1 MKILLLTPDLPY
13 PAESGAAIRN
23 LGVIRGLRAAGHC
36 ITLLSFADKSVDPDA
51 NPLFDLCEA
60 VHAVPLPDHGKL
72 KRIVTLLSS
81 DKADMEFRL
90 ASEQF
95 KQMLMMILQ
104 NGEFDLIQFS
114 GIELGSYL
122 PLITSCSKQAKVLYD
137 ALNAEA
143 ELQRVIA
150 QVDRADMR
158 RLPAAIYSAIQSVRL
173 ARFEKAICK
182 GVDAVIVVSEED
194 RDFLKSHGGA
204 PTYLMSNGIDVADY
218 RPPPDSKR
226 EACQLVFS
234 GKMDYRPNVDAIEW
248 FHDDVLPRVRSRYPQ
263 VSLLIVGRNPHPRLE
278 PLAADGKIRI
288 TGWVQSVQ
296 PYLHAATIYVVPL
309 RMGSGT
315 RLKIL
320 QAMAAGCAV
329 VSTSIGAA
337 GLNEEVRS
345 ALEIA
350 DDAESFARTIVS
362 LLDDERRRLEL
373 GTRAVQQVSQHY
385 DWSAL
390 IPLLLQTYEELGIG

>member
-13 PAESGAAIRN
+13 PAESGVAIRN
-23 LGVIRGLRAAGHC
+23 LGIIRGLNAARHRL
-36 ITLLSFADKSVDPDA
+36 TLLSFADKSVDRDT

-60 VHAVPLPDHGKL
+60 VHTVPLPTHGKL

-95 KQMLMMILQ
+95 ERTLSDILHE
-104 NGEFDLIQFS
+104 GEFDLIQFS

-122 PLITSCSKQAKVLYD
+122 PLITCKSNRAKVVYD

-143 ELQRVIA
+143 ELQRVIT
-150 QVDRADMR
+150 QVDRSDVR
-158 RLPAAIYSAIQSVRL
+158 RLPGAIYSAIQSVRL
-173 ARFEKAICK
+173 AHFEETICR
-182 GVDAVIVVSEED
+182 GVDAVIAVSEED
-194 RDFLKSHGGA
+194 REFLKSHGGA
-204 PTYLMSNGIDVADY
+204 PIYLMSNGINAADY
-218 RPPPDSKR
+218 LPPPDSKR
-226 EACQLVFS
+226 EPCQLVFS

-248 FHDDVLPRVRSRYPQ
+248 FHDAVLPRVRNHHPQ
-263 VSLLIVGRNPHPRLE
+263 VSLLIVGRNPHPRLQ
-278 PLAADGKIRI
+278 PLAADEQIRI

-329 VSTSIGAA
+329 VSTSVGAA
-337 GLNEEVRS
+337 GLNEEVRC

-350 DDAESFARTIVS
+350 DDADTFARKIVS
-362 LLDDERRRLEL
+362 LLDDDRRRKEL
-373 GTRAVQQVSQHY
+373 GTRALQQVNQYY

-390 IPLLLQTYEELGIG
+390 IPKLLQTYEELGIG